1 MLSSSGGGLMKDQIC
16 SDLDDT
22 MAWWLVGKKEGL
34 GREGNVVGAERVV
47 MKYR

>member
-1 MLSSSGGGLMKDQIC
+1 MTTKFTRVGE
-16 SDLDDT
+16 DDT

-34 GREGNVVGAERVV
+34 GQEGTVVGAERVV